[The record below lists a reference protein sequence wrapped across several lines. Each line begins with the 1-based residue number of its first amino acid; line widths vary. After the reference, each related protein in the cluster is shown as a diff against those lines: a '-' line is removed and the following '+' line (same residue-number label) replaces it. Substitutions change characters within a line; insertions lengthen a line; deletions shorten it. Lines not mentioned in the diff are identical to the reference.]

1 MWRTLFSILAGVSLT
16 ACTSS
21 YLVDGAKAGID
32 PIALRC
38 ALEPTESNETCKIMK
53 VRAGH
58 VEPMKVPEKVLAEK
72 K

>member
-1 MWRTLFSILAGVSLT
+1 MWRTLFGVLAGFSLM

-21 YLVDGAKAGID
+21 YVLDGAKAGID

-53 VRAGH
+53 ARAGY
-58 VEPMKVPEKVLAEK
+58 VEPQKVLDKVLAEK

>member
-16 ACTSS
+16 ACTAS

-58 VEPMKVPEKVLAEK
+58 VEPQKVLEKVLAETK
-72 K
+72 

>member
-1 MWRTLFSILAGVSLT
+1 MWRTLFSVLVGFSLM
-16 ACTSS
+16 ACTQG

-58 VEPMKVPEKVLAEK
+58 VEPQRVFEKVLAEK